1 MKRYVIILVLLMA
14 FYPFIGGQKGCMK
27 GSGEIGVPGEEGAG
41 EELLVDTAAGIEG
54 ETEGGI
60 APEECPEPPVKRVP
74 ACVALMPE
82 ANGGFVYDYARLD
95 EAIKGMEGLGENFRK
110 NLTKAVDPME
120 LIESVENVDSVCIS
134 CHYRSSVELGTIK
147 HQAYIAGHP
156 FHTWPALMQVYG
168 TCGKVL
174 VIYSFKEGKENLL
187 AEKFAD
193 VSSED
198 GIYTFPD
205 STIRAAQSGNNVLF
219 GTPDFLS
226 SGLANAS
233 SPSETFLSKNIEFYL
248 PAGILFYTTRDIIPV
263 IQAKGISNLLQMY
276 TIVMPAQTL
285 AFGDQADSILTSIDV
300 FEKEIKLS
308 AGIYGAEKEAFAL
321 ASSSFDIKAY
331 PLLYQ
336 SSYTL
341 FQKVQAMIQ
350 AEAEGPQEF

>member
-27 GSGEIGVPGEEGAG
+27 GSGEIGVSGEEGAG
-41 EELLVDTAAGIEG
+41 EQLMVDTAAGIEG
-54 ETEGGI
+54 EGKAESEI
-60 APEECPEPPVKRVP
+60 APEECPPPPVKRVP

-82 ANGGFVYDYARLD
+82 ANGGFVYDYARIN
-95 EAIKGMEGLGENFRK
+95 EAIAGMEGIGENYRE
-110 NLTKAVDPME
+110 NLTKAVDPMG

-134 CHYRSSVELGTIK
+134 CHYRNKLELSTIK
-147 HQAYIAGHP
+147 HQAYVAGHP

-193 VSSED
+193 VPSED

-205 STIRAAQSGNNVLF
+205 SIRAAQSGNNVMF
-219 GTPDFLS
+219 GTPNFLNA
-226 SGLANAS
+226 GLANAN
-233 SPSETFLSKNIEFYL
+233 SPSETFISKNIEFYL

-263 IQAKGISNLLQMY
+263 IQSKMISNLLQMY
-276 TIVMPAQTL
+276 TIVMPAQSL

-308 AGIYGAEKEAFAL
+308 AGIYGVEKEVFAL
-321 ASSSFDIKAY
+321 ASSSFDIKFY
-331 PLLYQ
+331 PLLHN

-341 FQKVQAMIQ
+341 FQKVHDMI
-350 AEAEGPQEF
+350 EAETEE